1 MPKVKNTTKLKKLMV
16 WLDENSIEYKATEE
30 EKGKHYRYKKS
41 DLFIPKY
48 VISVKIDDSQTQK
61 WYKKH
66 LSRNPVIIRDT
77 DTPKFVIEKIQNTIV
92 RVMQEQQLHWLRLM
106 RNDKRTGK

>member
-1 MPKVKNTTKLKKLMV
+1 MPKVKNITKLKKLMA
-16 WLDENSIEYKATEE
+16 WLDKNSIEYKTTEE
-30 EKGKHYRYKKS
+30 ERGKYYKYKKS

-66 LSRNPVIIRDT
+66 LSRNPVVIRDA

-92 RVMQEQQLHWLRLM
+92 RVMQEQQLHWLRQM
-106 RNDKRTGK
+106 RKNKGTGK

>member
-1 MPKVKNTTKLKKLMV
+1 MPKVKNTTKLKELMA
-16 WLDENSIEYKATEE
+16 WLDENNVEYKTIKER
-30 EKGKHYRYKKS
+30 GNYRCKKS

-48 VISVKIDDSQTQK
+48 VISVKIDDSRTQK

-66 LSRNPVIIRDT
+66 LSRNPVIIRDA

-92 RVMQEQQLHWLRLM
+92 RVMQEQQLHWLRQM
-106 RNDKRTGK
+106 RKNKGADK

>member
-1 MPKVKNTTKLKKLMV
+1 MPKVKNTTKLKKSMV
-16 WLDENSIEYKATEE
+16 WLDENSIEYKAN
-30 EKGKHYRYKKS
+30 EKERGKHYRHKKS

-48 VISVKIDDSQTQK
+48 VISVKIDDSRTQK

-66 LSRNPVIIRDT
+66 LSRNPVIIRDA

-92 RVMQEQQLHWLRLM
+92 RVMQEQQLHRLRQM
-106 RNDKRTGK
+106 RKNKGTDK